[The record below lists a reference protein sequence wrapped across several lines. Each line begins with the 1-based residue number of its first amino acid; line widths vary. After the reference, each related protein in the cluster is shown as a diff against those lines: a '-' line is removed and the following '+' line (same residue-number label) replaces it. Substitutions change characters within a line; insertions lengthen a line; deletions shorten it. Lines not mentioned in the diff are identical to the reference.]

1 MTPSIRTRLLLWLV
15 GGMAALLAL
24 FAFVLYE
31 IIARSLVA
39 SFDDVLASTARV
51 ISASVEQTE
60 EQLTADIDETE
71 IPEFRRPDR
80 PDYFQVWRQ
89 AGEVL
94 ARSSSLKGAS
104 LDRFEGQLGALVFR
118 PVRLPD
124 GRAGRAVGWL
134 FTPKI
139 DDEVKHPVE
148 PPNAVLVV
156 ARGTAALDSEIAFLQ
171 WLLVIGTGG
180 TILLALLV
188 GAVVVRQ
195 GLGPLDAV
203 AARIAG
209 IREGDLS
216 TRLPVDRMPREVA
229 PVVRRLN
236 DLLQRLDEAFRR
248 ERTFTADAAHELR
261 TPLAGLR
268 STLEV
273 ALARPREGTEYR
285 QALADCLDIVQ
296 HTQALVDSLLL
307 LARLDGEQ
315 AARHMESLRLDQLID
330 AAWRPLAEKARA
342 RNLAVDSRVSADAV
356 CAADRASLL
365 MILTALLANA
375 VDYTNTDG
383 RIGIVAG
390 QAGKAVELQIANT
403 GCPLSEQ
410 DVAHVFE
417 RFWRG
422 DASRTRTGL
431 HCGLGLALVQRA
443 VESLGGTV
451 AASIGGDTFTVRV
464 VLPGAAAVT
473 TAPGGSGRSGT

>member
-15 GGMAALLAL
+15 GGMAVLLAL

-31 IIARSLVA
+31 VISRSLVA

-51 ISASVEQTE
+51 ISASVEQTDQ
-60 EQLTADIDETE
+60 QLRADIDETE
-71 IPEFRRPDR
+71 IPGFRRAGR

-118 PVRLPD
+118 PVLLPD
-124 GRAGRAVGWL
+124 GRAGRAAAL
-134 FTPKI
+134 RFTPKI
-139 DDEVKHPVE
+139 DDEVKDPVQ
-148 PPNAVLVV
+148 PPNAVVVV
-156 ARGTAALDSEIAFLQ
+156 ARGTVALDSEIAFLQ

-180 TILLALLV
+180 TILLALVV

-195 GLGPLDAV
+195 GLRPLDAV

-209 IREGDLS
+209 IRQGDLS
-216 TRLPVDRMPREVA
+216 TRIPVDRMPHELA
-229 PVVRRLN
+229 PVVGRLN
-236 DLLQRLDEAFRR
+236 DLLLRLDEAFRR

-273 ALARPREGTEYR
+273 ALARPRESTEYR

-296 HTQALVDSLLL
+296 HTQALVDSLLA
-307 LARLDGEQ
+307 LARLEGEQ
-315 AARHMESLRLDQLID
+315 VARKTETLRLDELID
-330 AAWRPLAEKARA
+330 TAWRPLAEKARA
-342 RNLAVDSRVSADAV
+342 RNLAVDSRVSPEAV
-356 CAADRASLL
+356 CAADRANLL
-365 MILTALLANA
+365 MILTALLTNA
-375 VDYTNTDG
+375 VEYTNTDG
-383 RIGIVAG
+383 RIEIVAG
-390 QAGKAVELQIANT
+390 QAGKAVELKIANT
-403 GCPLSEQ
+403 GCRLSEG
-410 DVAHVFE
+410 DVRHVFE

-422 DASRTRTGL
+422 DASRTRTGV

-451 AASIGGDTFTVRV
+451 TASVAGGTFTVRL
-464 VLPGAAAVT
+464 VLPGAAAIT
-473 TAPGGSGRSGT
+473 TVRARSARSGT